1 LENGNQIGGDIMN
14 REQFKQMRMAA
25 EDSGFFVEQIFDDY
39 MIVSDLSNELLRY
52 KVTINN
58 QGYNEYE
65 SLTVKQESSLNDAA
79 NNALL
84 EKSKS
89 RVLIEFIFDDN
100 TEAAAEFLK
109 IVSMSFDIF
118 KSNNPEFELNYIV
131 L

>member
-1 LENGNQIGGDIMN
+1 MN

-39 MIVSDLSNELLRY
+39 MIVSDLSNELLLY
-52 KVTINN
+52 KVTINE
-58 QGYNEYE
+58 QGHNIYE
-65 SLTVKQESSLNDAA
+65 SLTVKHETDLNNTVND
-79 NNALL
+79 ALL

-100 TEAAAEFLK
+100 TKDAAEFLK

-118 KSNNPEFELNYIV
+118 KSNNPEFELNYVV